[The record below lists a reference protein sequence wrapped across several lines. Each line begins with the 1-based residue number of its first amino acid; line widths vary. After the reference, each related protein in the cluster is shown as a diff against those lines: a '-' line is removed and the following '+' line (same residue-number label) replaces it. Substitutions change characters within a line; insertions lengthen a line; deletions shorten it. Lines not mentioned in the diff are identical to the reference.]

1 MSNLHLSLKYILLDG
16 YVGVVVGDFLEELNS
31 SINKETLDMPQVYD
45 NIK

>member
-1 MSNLHLSLKYILLDG
+1 MSNLHLSLKYTLLDG